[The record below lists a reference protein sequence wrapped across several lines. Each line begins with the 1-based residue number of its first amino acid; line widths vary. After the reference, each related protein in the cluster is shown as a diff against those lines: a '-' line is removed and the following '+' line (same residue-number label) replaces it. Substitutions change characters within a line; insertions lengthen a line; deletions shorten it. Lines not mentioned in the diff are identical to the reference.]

1 MPQIED
7 IASFLPQVFWLV
19 ITFTALFLI
28 MWKIAVPAIANTLE
42 ARQKRMEDNLDKA
55 AQAKKEAEETLAAY
69 ENAMAEARAEAQEII
84 NQAAKL
90 MADEAE
96 AREAE
101 MAEAIAKKIAASEAE
116 IQKAID
122 DAMEHVR
129 DAAIEVAGAAL
140 ERLTGNAPD
149 EKDLGRTIDQA
160 MKAQG

>member
-7 IASFLPQVFWLV
+7 VASFLPQVVWLV

-69 ENAMAEARAEAQEII
+69 ENAMAEARAEAQGII
-84 NQAAKL
+84 NEAAKL
-90 MADEAE
+90 MSEEAE

-101 MAEAIAKKIAASEAE
+101 MAEALGRKIAASEAE

-122 DAMEHVR
+122 AAMEHVR
-129 DAAIEVAGAAL
+129 DVAVEVAGAAL
-140 ERLTGNAPD
+140 KRLTGDTPD
-149 EKDLGRTIDQA
+149 EKNLSKAVDQA

>member
-1 MPQIED
+1 MPQLD
-7 IASFLPQVFWLV
+7 VTTFLPQIFWLV
-19 ITFTALFLI
+19 ITFAALFLI

-69 ENAMAEARAEAQEII
+69 EKAMAEARAEAQGIVNEVM
-84 NQAAKL
+84 KL
-90 MADEAE
+90 MSEEAE

-101 MAEAIAKKIAASEAE
+101 MAEELSRKIAASEVE
-116 IQKAID
+116 IRKAID

-129 DAAIEVAGAAL
+129 DVAVEVAGAAL
-140 ERLTGNAPD
+140 KRLTGDAPD
-149 EKDLGRTIDQA
+149 EKDLGKAVDQA

>member
-7 IASFLPQVFWLV
+7 VASFLPQVFWLV
-19 ITFTALFLI
+19 ITFMALFLI

-69 ENAMAEARAEAQEII
+69 ENAMAEARAEAQGII
-84 NQAAKL
+84 NEATKL
-90 MADEAE
+90 MTEEAE

-101 MAEAIAKKIAASEAE
+101 MAEELGRKIAASEAE
-116 IQKAID
+116 IRKAID
-122 DAMEHVR
+122 AAMEHVR
-129 DAAIEVAGAAL
+129 DVAIEVAGAAVG
-140 ERLTGNAPD
+140 RLTGDAPD
-149 EKDLGRTIDQA
+149 EKDMGKAVDQA

>member
-1 MPQIED
+1 MPQIQD
-7 IASFLPQVFWLV
+7 VASFLPQVFWLV
-19 ITFTALFLI
+19 ITFIALFLI

-69 ENAMAEARAEAQEII
+69 ENAMAEARAEAQGII
-84 NQAAKL
+84 NEATKL
-90 MADEAE
+90 MSEEAE

-101 MAEAIAKKIAASEAE
+101 MAEGLSRKIAASETE

-122 DAMEHVR
+122 AAMENVR
-129 DAAIEVAGAAL
+129 DVAVEVAGAAL
-140 ERLTGNAPD
+140 KRLTGDAAD
-149 EKDLGRTIDQA
+149 EKDLSKAVDQA

>member
-7 IASFLPQVFWLV
+7 VASFLPQVFWLV
-19 ITFTALFLI
+19 ITFIALFLI

-69 ENAMAEARAEAQEII
+69 ENAMAEARAEAQGII
-84 NQAAKL
+84 NEATKL
-90 MADEAE
+90 MSEEAE

-101 MAEAIAKKIAASEAE
+101 MAEELGQTLAASEAE

-122 DAMEHVR
+122 AAMEHVR
-129 DAAIEVAGAAL
+129 DVAVEVAGAAL
-140 ERLTGNAPD
+140 KRLTGDAAD
-149 EKDLGRTIDQA
+149 EKDLSKAVDQA

>member
-7 IASFLPQVFWLV
+7 VASFLPQVFWLV
-19 ITFTALFLI
+19 ITFIALFLI

-69 ENAMAEARAEAQEII
+69 ENAMAEARAEAQGII
-84 NQAAKL
+84 NEAARL
-90 MADEAE
+90 MSEEAE

-101 MAEAIAKKIAASEAE
+101 MAEELGRTLAASEAE
-116 IQKAID
+116 IRKAID

-129 DAAIEVAGAAL
+129 DAAVEVAGAAL
-140 ERLTGNAPD
+140 KRLTGDAPD
-149 EKDLGRTIDQA
+149 EKDLGRAVDQA

>member
-7 IASFLPQVFWLV
+7 VASFLPQVFWLV

-28 MWKIAVPAIANTLE
+28 MWKIAVPAISYTLE
-42 ARQKRMEDNLDKA
+42 ARQKRMADNLDKA

-69 ENAMAEARAEAQEII
+69 EKAMDEARAEAQVTII
-84 NQAAKL
+84 EATKRISE
-90 MADEAE
+90 EAE

-101 MAEAIAKKIAASEAE
+101 MAEELGRKIAASEAE

-129 DAAIEVAGAAL
+129 DVAVEVAGAAL
-140 ERLTGNAPD
+140 KRLTGDGPD
-149 EKDLGRTIDQA
+149 EKKLDKAVDRA
-160 MKAQG
+160 MKVQG

>member
-7 IASFLPQVFWLV
+7 VASFLPQVFWLV

-69 ENAMAEARAEAQEII
+69 ENAMAEARAEAQGII
-84 NQAAKL
+84 NEATKL
-90 MADEAE
+90 MSEEAE

-101 MAEAIAKKIAASEAE
+101 IAEELGQTLAASEAE

-122 DAMEHVR
+122 AAMEHVR
-129 DAAIEVAGAAL
+129 DVAVEVTGAAL
-140 ERLTGNAPD
+140 KRLTGDAPD
-149 EKDLGRTIDQA
+149 KKDLSKAVDQA

>member
-7 IASFLPQVFWLV
+7 VASFLPQVFWLV
-19 ITFTALFLI
+19 ITFIALFLI

-69 ENAMAEARAEAQEII
+69 ENAMAEARAEAQGII
-84 NQAAKL
+84 NAAAKL
-90 MADEAE
+90 MSEEAE

-101 MAEAIAKKIAASEAE
+101 MAEELSRTLAASEAE
-116 IQKAID
+116 ILKAID

-129 DAAIEVAGAAL
+129 DAAVEVSGAAL
-140 ERLTGNAPD
+140 KRLTGAAPN
-149 EKDLGRTIDQA
+149 EKDLGRAVDQA